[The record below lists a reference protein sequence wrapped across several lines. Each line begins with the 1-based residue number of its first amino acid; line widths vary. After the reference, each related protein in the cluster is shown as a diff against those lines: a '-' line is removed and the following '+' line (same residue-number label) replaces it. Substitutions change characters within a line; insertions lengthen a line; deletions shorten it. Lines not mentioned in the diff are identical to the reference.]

1 MNKEQFLHTK
11 KSLLEKMTQDNYSD
25 GMLRKYDWL
34 ISHFEHYCEKNG
46 IAEITLS
53 SAADFIK
60 ECFGFEMLAARF
72 RFSPPSGIRCFLFL
86 NSAGT
91 AAMLKDTKP
100 RTPLTFRH
108 VFPLY
113 LRNTASI

>member
-1 MNKEQFLHTK
+1 
-11 KSLLEKMTQDNYSD
+11 MTQDNYSD

-60 ECFGFEMLAARF
+60 ECFGFEMLAAPIPLQ
-72 RFSPPSGIRCFLFL
+72 SAIRYPLLSFL